1 LYDTPARCNGRMMQ
15 PSTFS
20 VPQKTG
26 TRFHVPVDGVRAT
39 PVRLFETPAVMV
51 HRFNQAEH
59 ERRLGHHLGSVNSL
73 ELLDV
78 LMELPLRTA
87 IRRSSFTDAARRV
100 LLRAPAGVV
109 EVNGAS
115 ITRLAEPVVTPV
127 MAVVYESDWDS
138 ALSRASRFASYCP
151 RMVVT
156 PELPSAAGESLAEA
170 SFYGIGV
177 AIGPKSS
184 PAMVLEPETLEDWRP
199 TPAWWQFCERV
210 YSQILQRDLASN

>member
-1 LYDTPARCNGRMMQ
+1 
-15 PSTFS
+15 
-20 VPQKTG
+20 
-26 TRFHVPVDGVRAT
+26 
-39 PVRLFETPAVMV
+39 MV

-59 ERRLGHHLGSVNSL
+59 ARRLGQHLGSLNSL

-87 IRRSSFTDAARRV
+87 IPRSSLAGATRRV
-100 LLRAPAGVV
+100 LLRAPAGAV

-115 ITRLAEPVVTPV
+115 VTRLAEPVVTPV

-156 PELPSAAGESLAEA
+156 PELPSASSESLDEA

-184 PAMVLEPETLEDWRP
+184 PAMILEPENLEDWRP
-199 TPAWWQFCERV
+199 TPAWWQFCERI
-210 YSQILQRDLASN
+210 YGQILQQDSSRN